1 MTSINTNIG
10 AMVAQKNMLDN
21 NKDLDQAMARI
32 SSGLRINSAA
42 DDAAGSAIATKMETQ
57 VKSLGVAIRNAND
70 AISLTQT
77 AEGALSE
84 VENVLIRMR
93 ELSVQA
99 GNSTLNASDRA
110 QIQTEMN
117 QLAAEIDSIASKTN
131 FNDVKL
137 LNGSNDVITMQTGID
152 ANDSL
157 DIKLENTSVAALN
170 IGSSTSTTS
179 NKEYTTGR
187 IIQIV
192 DMAANLIKLN
202 GEDIFASALDVD
214 ATPVRGAND
223 DQDGALTSLTDGQFV
238 AIAVA
243 EKINTNTG
251 KHGVTATAFNSVT
264 STVSTYTSAAITIN
278 GTVINAANTQA
289 EYMAAVNSQVSEVT
303 VALNKDGFM
312 EYTNDGGTLVF
323 SGAAATQGIADDAYG
338 GFVKLVS
345 SKEGPLTIQ
354 SGSFNNGYSGGTATG
369 ADLIKLS
376 MNEVTATS
384 SGGVT
389 YTANVEADTTLLD
402 ASIGLKINDVLID
415 KVAHQGSTHTS
426 ASDKAAAIN
435 QYTGE
440 TGVVAGGFTQALLT
454 LDFNG
459 STKAN
464 HDEAKV
470 QNIIVDLSSALSSE
484 DVITAI
490 NAGMAGQNDIVASA
504 DGKGNVILTSASGA
518 DIYVDD
524 VTGGDAIG
532 AGGLFTHLTLMDVA
546 AGSTTT
552 SSGAAEINGKLT
564 LTSLDGGPIKITE
577 GIEDKSATGN
587 TIDTNIGFNQTNTID
602 SGTSGVSVST
612 VEAASSSLAALDAAI
627 DKISTFRA
635 NFGSYENRLDASIN
649 NMTTLK
655 VNTEAARSRI
665 EDADFAKETTNMTK
679 AQILSQAATS
689 MLAQANSSKQN
700 LLALLQG

>member
-1 MTSINTNIG
+1 
-10 AMVAQKNMLDN
+10 
-21 NKDLDQAMARI
+21 
-32 SSGLRINSAA
+32 
-42 DDAAGSAIATKMETQ
+42 
-57 VKSLGVAIRNAND
+57 
-70 AISLTQT
+70 
-77 AEGALSE
+77 
-84 VENVLIRMR
+84 
-93 ELSVQA
+93 
-99 GNSTLNASDRA
+99 
-110 QIQTEMN
+110 
-117 QLAAEIDSIASKTN
+117 
-131 FNDVKL
+131 
-137 LNGSNDVITMQTGID
+137 
-152 ANDSL
+152 
-157 DIKLENTSVAALN
+157 
-170 IGSSTSTTS
+170 
-179 NKEYTTGR
+179 
-187 IIQIV
+187 
-192 DMAANLIKLN
+192 
-202 GEDIFASALDVD
+202 
-214 ATPVRGAND
+214 
-223 DQDGALTSLTDGQFV
+223 
-238 AIAVA
+238 
-243 EKINTNTG
+243 
-251 KHGVTATAFNSVT
+251 
-264 STVSTYTSAAITIN
+264 
-278 GTVINAANTQA
+278 
-289 EYMAAVNSQVSEVT
+289 MAAVNSQVSEVT

-435 QYTGE
+435 QYTDE

-524 VTGGDAIG
+524 VTGGDTIG
-532 AGGLFTHLTLMDVA
+532 QGTLFTHMSLMDTA
-546 AGSTTT
+546 LASPTALTNGAG
-552 SSGAAEINGKLT
+552 EINGKLT
-564 LTSLDGGPIKITE
+564 LTSLDGGSIKITE

-587 TIDTNIGFNQTNTID
+587 TIDTNIGFNQTNPID
-602 SGTSGVSVST
+602 SGTSGVSVGT